1 MSFGASAGL
10 RASLSAS
17 GGAAASL
24 SAGAE
29 LSLGGLNRA
38 SLLCKETGQS
48 LEVQYNPTEITLD
61 KAVMAQVPAAKA
73 ASKGANPESIT
84 THTRTL
90 GFTLTLDKWSTG
102 NDVVDAA
109 NLIQSWM
116 NPTDQSISAGKP
128 APATIEFLWWNDSDP
143 FVGLLTQAKVTY
155 AVFDSSGRPVRA
167 TVAVAMHELA
177 QPPSG
182 QNPTSGTPRPG
193 RTILVREGDTLA
205 AIAYREYGDPT
216 LWRGVAHANRV
227 CDPLALQP
235 GLRLQLPALT
245 AARELAR

>member
-10 RASLSAS
+10 QVGSGGVSLSV
-17 GGAAASL
+17 GVG
-24 SAGAE
+24 

-38 SLLCKETGQS
+38 SLVCVETGES
-48 LEVQYNPTEITLD
+48 LDVQYNPTEITLD
-61 KAVMAQVPAAKA
+61 KAVVVQAPAAKA
-73 ASKGANPESIT
+73 SPKGANPEPT
-84 THTRTL
+84 NTHTRTL

-102 NDVVDAA
+102 SDVVAAA
-109 NLIQSWM
+109 NQIQSWM

-155 AVFDSSGRPVRA
+155 TVFDSSGRPVRA

-177 QPPSG
+177 EPVAG

-193 RTILVREGDTLA
+193 RTVLVREGDTLA

-235 GLRLQLPALT
+235 GVRLQLPALT
-245 AARELAR
+245 AARERAR

>member
-10 RASLSAS
+10 LASVSAS

-24 SAGAE
+24 SVGAG
-29 LSLGGLNRA
+29 LSLGGLHRA
-38 SLLCKETGQS
+38 SLLCKETGDS
-48 LEVQYNPTEITLD
+48 LDVQYNPTEITLD
-61 KAVMAQVPAAKA
+61 KAVTVQAPAAKA
-73 ASKGANPESIT
+73 APKGANPEPIN

-102 NDVVDAA
+102 GDVVDAA
-109 NLIQSWM
+109 NKIQSWM
-116 NPTDQSISAGKP
+116 NPTDQSISARKP

-143 FVGLLTQAKVTY
+143 FVGWITQAKVTY
-155 AVFDSSGRPVRA
+155 AVFDASGRPVRA
-167 TVAVAMHELA
+167 TVAVAMHEVA
-177 QPPSG
+177 EPAAG
-182 QNPTSGTPRPG
+182 QNPNSGTPRPG

-227 CDPLALQP
+227 CDPLVLQP
-235 GLRLQLPALT
+235 GLRLQLPALA